1 MGCNT
6 STQTRVG
13 AQNKDFGTGL
23 QTDFTSG
30 LVLFLAWAKFGG
42 FGIAQQEIN
51 FHKFFPLFFPSII
64 GDSQPFK
71 MFDRHSSLAGCQII
85 NYRTNKDATWLLLIG
100 ISAQVQEELCVNSN

>member
-6 STQTRVG
+6 STQAKVG

-30 LVLFLAWAKFGG
+30 LVLSLAWAKFRG
-42 FGIAQQEIN
+42 FGIAQQERN
-51 FHKFFPLFFPSII
+51 FHKLFPLFFSSIL

-100 ISAQVQEELCVNSN
+100 ISAQV

>member
-30 LVLFLAWAKFGG
+30 LVLFLAWAKFRG

-51 FHKFFPLFFPSII
+51 FHKLFPLFFSIYH
-64 GDSQPFK
+64 
-71 MFDRHSSLAGCQII
+71 R
-85 NYRTNKDATWLLLIG
+85 
-100 ISAQVQEELCVNSN
+100 